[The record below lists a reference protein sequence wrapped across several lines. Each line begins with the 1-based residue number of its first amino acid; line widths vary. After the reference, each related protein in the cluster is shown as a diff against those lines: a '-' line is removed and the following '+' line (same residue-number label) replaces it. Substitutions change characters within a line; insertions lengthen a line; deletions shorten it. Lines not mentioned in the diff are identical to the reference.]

1 MSNKSNIRL
10 DIELNEEKI
19 PVDIKWSASTKDGE
33 EACKAFMLS
42 IFEKKTKETLKIDL
56 WTKDMQVMEM
66 DRFFFHTLRS
76 MTETYFKATQNKD
89 LARDMH
95 AFVEYFGEKTGI
107 IPTAEGNK
115 APEDPKTSS

>member
-1 MSNKSNIRL
+1 MSENKSKIVL
-10 DIELNEEKI
+10 EVELNEEKI
-19 PVDIKWSASTKDGE
+19 PVNINWEASTKDGK

-76 MTETYFKATQNKD
+76 MTETYFRATQNQD

-95 AFVEYFGEKTGI
+95 HFVEYFGEKTGI
-107 IPTAEGNK
+107 IPTKERPK
-115 APEDPKTSS
+115 SEDQS